1 MRRLPFLFL
10 PGCEALPLLAVWFML
25 EVEDDVQIEVLFSEW
40 DQYELLDSGNQR
52 KLERFGDVLLVRGE
66 PRAWWGPSLSR
77 RDWERAVATHD
88 DRNWSFKP
96 GAPREWELDLD
107 GLKVLC
113 RFTETSKHVGV
124 FPEQWPHWMSLRKFG
139 HAAGKNKPKLLN
151 LFGYTGVA
159 TLCAAQAGF
168 DATHVDA
175 SKPTVAWARRNHEIS
190 GLGGTNIR
198 YLLDDALKFVKRE
211 VRRGNRY
218 EAILLDP
225 PAFGR
230 GPKKELWKVEAQVAE
245 LLSDCAA
252 LLSDHARLLILT
264 MYNTDASAL
273 MLNNLLTD
281 ALVGAGGSLDIGE
294 LALRHTSGP
303 KILPRSLW
311 ARWQA

>member
-1 MRRLPFLFL
+1 
-10 PGCEALPLLAVWFML
+10 
-25 EVEDDVQIEVLFSEW
+25 VQIQVLFSEW
-40 DQYELLDSGNQR
+40 EQYELLDSGNQR

-66 PRAWWGPSLSR
+66 PRAWWKPGLPER
-77 RDWERAVATHD
+77 EWARAVAVHD
-88 DRNWSFKP
+88 DRAWSFKP
-96 GAPREWELDLD
+96 GAPREWTLDLD
-107 GLKVLC
+107 GMEILC
-113 RFTETSKHVGV
+113 RFSETSKHVGV
-124 FPEQWPHWMSLRKFG
+124 FPEQWPHWQSLCEFG
-139 HAAGKNKPKLLN
+139 RPDKDGKPKLLN

-159 TLCAAQAGF
+159 TLCAARAGF

-190 GLGGTNIR
+190 GLGDVNIR

-230 GPKKELWKVEAQVAE
+230 GPRKELWKVEAQVAE
-245 LLSDCAA
+245 LLADCAQ
-252 LLSDHARLLILT
+252 LLSDRARLLILT

-281 ALVGAGGSLDIGE
+281 ALEGKGGRLSIGE

>member
-1 MRRLPFLFL
+1 M
-10 PGCEALPLLAVWFML
+10 
-25 EVEDDVQIEVLFSEW
+25 QIQVLFSEW
-40 DQYELLDSGNQR
+40 NQYELLDSGDQR

-66 PRAWWGPSLSR
+66 PRAWWRPSLPQKEW
-77 RDWERAVATHD
+77 DRAVAVHD
-88 DRNWSFKP
+88 DRSWSFKP
-96 GAPREWELDLD
+96 GAPREWSLQLD
-107 GLKVLC
+107 GMDILC
-113 RFTETSKHVGV
+113 RFSETSKHVGV
-124 FPEQWPHWMSLRKFG
+124 FPEQWPHWQSLRKFG
-139 HAAGKNKPKLLN
+139 HAEGGVRPKLLN

-159 TLCAAQAGF
+159 TLCAAKAGF

-175 SKPTVAWARRNHEIS
+175 SKPTVGWARRNHEIS
-190 GLGGTNIR
+190 GLGNVNIR

-245 LLSDCAA
+245 LLADCAE
-252 LLSDHARLLILT
+252 LLSDKARLLILT

-281 ALVGAGGSLDIGE
+281 ALGNVGGSLSIGE

>member
-1 MRRLPFLFL
+1 M
-10 PGCEALPLLAVWFML
+10 
-25 EVEDDVQIEVLFSEW
+25 QIEVLFSEW
-40 DQYELLDSGNQR
+40 KEYELLDSGDQR

-66 PRAWWGPSLSR
+66 PRAWWKPSLPER
-77 RDWERAVATHD
+77 EWDRAVAAHD
-88 DRNWSFKP
+88 ERSWSFKP
-96 GAPREWELDLD
+96 GAPREWTLDLD
-107 GLKVLC
+107 GMPVLC
-113 RFTETSKHVGV
+113 RFSETSKHVGV
-124 FPEQWPHWMSLRKFG
+124 FPEQWPHWQSLSRFG
-139 HAAGKNKPKLLN
+139 RPENGARPRLLN

-159 TLCAAQAGF
+159 SLCAARAGF
-168 DATHVDA
+168 ETTHVDA
-175 SKPTVAWARRNHEIS
+175 SKPTIAWARRNHEIS
-190 GLGGTNIR
+190 GLGGSIR

-230 GPKKELWKVEAQVAE
+230 GPRKELWKVEAQVSE
-245 LLSDCAA
+245 LLADCAA
-252 LLSDHARLLILT
+252 LLSERARLLILT

-281 ALVGAGGSLDIGE
+281 ALAGRGGRLDIGE